1 MATLLPRLTMT
12 MTLSRKTNGLP
23 WSQPDAADFDRFFF
37 DYWERVVIRL
47 AYILGDWDEA
57 EDLAL
62 ETFIRL
68 YRRPPKDGANLPAW
82 LYRVATNLGLNAL
95 RARKRRSQYESLAG
109 AQAIEDDHGQ
119 DAATVAESRLERERV
134 RQVLSAMKPRSAELL
149 ILRYS
154 GLSYAEVAAAL
165 GVAPASI
172 GTLLARA
179 EAEFEQLYERA
190 VQDGEAGERRS

>member
-1 MATLLPRLTMT
+1 MT
-12 MTLSRKTNGLP
+12 MTLSRKSDELP
-23 WSQPDAADFDRFFF
+23 WSQPDAADFDQLFFGH
-37 DYWERVVIRL
+37 WERLVIRL
-47 AYILGDWDEA
+47 AHILGDWDEA

-68 YRRPPKDGANLPAW
+68 YHHPPKDGTNLLAW

-109 AQAIEDDHGQ
+109 AQAFEDDHGQ
-119 DAATVAESRLERERV
+119 DAATVAENRLERERV

-165 GVAPASI
+165 GVAPTSVGA
-172 GTLLARA
+172 LLARA
-179 EAEFEQLYERA
+179 EAEFEQLFERA
-190 VQDGEAGERRS
+190 AQDSKTGRRRS